1 MIYLDFS
8 KKLQVIHIPKNGD
21 YTGKIEDKPTFDEGY
36 DKGYQDGLEDCEC
49 GECNEGSKYHIVK
62 EENET
67 LYASVDGLDGYSEVE
82 INASEYGNKKYE
94 EGYEQGKSECGE
106 CNIQETK
113 WVHPSI
119 NDIDSNG
126 YLVYYKDDGYD
137 GMDRIALQM
146 DNYNQ
151 EKYNQ
156 GYEQGKSECGEGG
169 ECNLDDLNVE
179 WQANWNSNVWY
190 AELNGFD
197 GYRAVSINA
206 ERALQEKYEEGYE
219 QGKSEGGN
227 CNIDRLI
234 EQLDVN
240 NDGHIVRYAVDYGV
254 DGWSYLDLDV
264 NQYGNRKYEEGYNQ
278 GKSECP
284 EGGSCNV
291 QDGSFEF
298 YDMENG
304 HYWQYAKEYG
314 LDGWGYIDIDA
325 SNYGRQKYNEGYEQG
340 KSECG
345 EGGDC
350 PELTELNVVENGT
363 YEGSFNKVNVT
374 VNATDFSSEQ
384 VENKYSHLAFI
395 TRNFTDL
402 NTIVDKTKLLDRVG
416 NYIPNGSINITQFKN
431 GICLAMDD
439 KYLNPDF
446 NTGCVVRGIED
457 GAIDW
462 NAVEIFRSY
471 TILEFGEN
479 MTRDKGSNLLNLYI
493 YASTFR
499 NETVTFNDG
508 CFATSNRLNKIVFEE
523 PFNVIVKGNPF
534 EGISSW
540 GQFIV
545 KGIEANRSKY
555 TDLINLL
562 PSDWEVI
569 FNPDYN
575 E

>member
-21 YTGKIEDKPTFDEGY
+21 YTGKIENKPTFDEGY

-49 GECNEGSKYHIVK
+49 GECPECNEGSKYHTVK
-62 EENET
+62 TDVET
-67 LYASVDGLDGYSEVE
+67 LYASVDGLDGYNMVE

-94 EGYEQGKSECGE
+94 EGYNQGKSECGE

-126 YLVYYKDDGYD
+126 YLVYYKDNGYD

-169 ECNLDDLNVE
+169 SCNLDDLNVE
-179 WQANWNSNVWY
+179 WQPNWNSNVWY
-190 AELNGFD
+190 AENYGFD

-206 ERALQEKYEEGYE
+206 ERALQEKYNEGYE
-219 QGKSEGGN
+219 QGKS
-227 CNIDRLI
+227 
-234 EQLDVN
+234 
-240 NDGHIVRYAVDYGV
+240 
-254 DGWSYLDLDV
+254 
-264 NQYGNRKYEEGYNQ
+264 
-278 GKSECP
+278 

-304 HYWQYAKEYG
+304 HYWKYAYEYG
-314 LDGWGYIDIDA
+314 LDGWKYIDIDA
-325 SNYGRQKYNEGYEQG
+325 SEFGRQKYEEGYNQG
-340 KSECG
+340 KSECD
-345 EGGDC
+345 ECPEC
-350 PELTELNVVENGT
+350 PELTELNVIENGT

-395 TRNFTDL
+395 TRNIQESQTV
-402 NTIVDKTKLLDRVG
+402 VDKSKLVDSFD
-416 NYIPNGSINITQFKN
+416 NYTPNGSINITQFKN
-431 GICLAMDD
+431 GMCFAIDE

-446 NTGCVVRGIED
+446 NGGCVVRKIED

-462 NAVEIFRSY
+462 NAVDIFRSY

-479 MTRDKGSNLLNLYI
+479 MTRDKGSNLLQLYI

-499 NETVTFNDG
+499 NETVIFNDG

-523 PFNVIVKGNPF
+523 PFNVVVKGNPF
-534 EGISSW
+534 EGIDTW

-545 KGIEANRSKY
+545 KGEESNRSKY

-562 PSDWEVI
+562 PTDWEVI
-569 FNPDYN
+569 FNPDY
-575 E
+575 EE

>member
-8 KKLQVIHIPKNGD
+8 KKLQVIYIPKNGD
-21 YTGKIEDKPTFDEGY
+21 YTGKIEDTKTFEEGY

-49 GECNEGSKYHIVK
+49 GECPECNEGSKYHTVK
-62 EENET
+62 TDVET
-67 LYASVDGLDGYSEVE
+67 LYASVDGLDGYNMVE
-82 INASEYGNKKYE
+82 INASEYGNKKYNE
-94 EGYEQGKSECGE
+94 GYNQGYEQGINETDCPECKLGE
-106 CNIQETK
+106 LNEELPINKVSILVHATTRGFDGFD
-113 WVHPSI
+113 WVTI
-119 NDIDSNG
+119 NAE
-126 YLVYYKDDGYD
+126 K
-137 GMDRIALQM
+137 AL
-146 DNYNQ
+146 Q

-169 ECNLDDLNVE
+169 
-179 WQANWNSNVWY
+179 S
-190 AELNGFD
+190 
-197 GYRAVSINA
+197 
-206 ERALQEKYEEGYE
+206 
-219 QGKSEGGN
+219 
-227 CNIDRLI
+227 CNIGKLE
-234 EQLDVN
+234 EQLDAN
-240 NDGHIVRYAVDYGV
+240 DDGHIVRFAIDYGV
-254 DGWSYLDLDV
+254 DGWDYIDLDV

-278 GKSECP
+278 GKSECGECP

-304 HYWQYAKEYG
+304 HYWKYAYEYG
-314 LDGWGYIDIDA
+314 LDGWKYIDIDA
-325 SNYGRQKYNEGYEQG
+325 SEYGRQKYDEGYNQG
-340 KSECG
+340 KSEC
-345 EGGDC
+345 EEC
-350 PELTELNVVENGT
+350 PELTELNVTENGT

-395 TRNFTDL
+395 TRN
-402 NTIVDKTKLLDRVG
+402 IQESQAVVDKTKLTDRFG
-416 NYIPNGSINITQFKN
+416 NYIQNGSINITQFKN
-431 GICLAMDD
+431 GICLAMDE
-439 KYLNPDF
+439 KYLNSDF
-446 NTGCVVRGIED
+446 NGGCVVRKIED

-462 NAVEIFRSY
+462 NAVEIFKSY

-479 MTRDKGSNLLNLYI
+479 MTRDKGSNLLQLYI

-499 NETVTFNDG
+499 NETVIFNDG
-508 CFATSNRLNKIVFEE
+508 CFATSVRLYKIVFEE

-545 KGIEANRSKY
+545 KGEESNRSKY

-562 PSDWEVI
+562 PTDWQVI
-569 FNPDYN
+569 FNPDYS

>member
-21 YTGKIEDKPTFDEGY
+21 YTGKIENKPTFDEGY
-36 DKGYQDGLEDCEC
+36 EKGYKDGLEDCEC
-49 GECNEGSKYHIVK
+49 GECPECNEGSKYHTVK
-62 EENET
+62 TDVET
-67 LYASVDGLDGYSEVE
+67 LYASVDGLDGYNMVE

-126 YLVYYKDDGYD
+126 YLVYYKDNGYD

-151 EKYNQ
+151 EKYNE

-206 ERALQEKYEEGYE
+206 ERALQEKY
-219 QGKSEGGN
+219 
-227 CNIDRLI
+227 
-234 EQLDVN
+234 
-240 NDGHIVRYAVDYGV
+240 
-254 DGWSYLDLDV
+254 
-264 NQYGNRKYEEGYNQ
+264 NQ
-278 GKSECP
+278 
-284 EGGSCNV
+284 
-291 QDGSFEF
+291 
-298 YDMENG
+298 
-304 HYWQYAKEYG
+304 
-314 LDGWGYIDIDA
+314 
-325 SNYGRQKYNEGYEQG
+325 GYEQG

-345 EGGDC
+345 EGGECPECPEYKEGDLNIEWNPRWASNVWYAVNDGYDGYNCVIVNAERALREKYNEGYNQGKSECGEC
-350 PELTELNVVENGT
+350 PELTELNVTENGT

-395 TRNFTDL
+395 TKNFYDTD
-402 NTIVDKTKLLDRVG
+402 TVVDKTKLLNRFG
-416 NYIPNGSINITQFKN
+416 AYIENGSINFTQDKN
-431 GICLAMDD
+431 GICLAMDS
-439 KYLNPDF
+439 
-446 NTGCVVRGIED
+446 VVKRIEK

-462 NAVEIFRSY
+462 NNVDIFRSY
-471 TILEFGEN
+471 RITEFGEN
-479 MTRDKGSNLLNLYI
+479 MTRGEGSNLSELYI
-493 YASTFR
+493 QASTFR
-499 NETVTFNDG
+499 DEIVIFEDG
-508 CFATSNRLNKIVFEE
+508 CFATSNRLNKIVFME
-523 PFNVIVKGNPF
+523 PFRVNVKGNPF
-534 EGISSW
+534 EGIDSW

-569 FNPDYN
+569 FSPDYS

>member
-8 KKLQVIHIPKNGD
+8 KKLQVIYIPKNGD

-36 DKGYQDGLEDCEC
+36 DKGYKDGLEDCEC

-94 EGYEQGKSECGE
+94 EGYNQGKSECGE

-119 NDIDSNG
+119 NDIDENG

-169 ECNLDDLNVE
+169 ECNISRLEEEIDV
-179 WQANWNSNVWY
+179 SN
-190 AELNGFD
+190 E
-197 GYRAVSINA
+197 
-206 ERALQEKYEEGYE
+206 
-219 QGKSEGGN
+219 
-227 CNIDRLI
+227 
-234 EQLDVN
+234 
-240 NDGHIVRYAVDYGV
+240 GHIVRYAVDYGV

-278 GKSECP
+278 GKSECGECPECP

-304 HYWQYAKEYG
+304 HYWKYAYEYG
-314 LDGWGYIDIDA
+314 LDGWKYIDIDA
-325 SNYGRQKYNEGYEQG
+325 SEFGRQKYNEGYEQG
-340 KSECG
+340 KSE
-345 EGGDC
+345 GGDC
-350 PELTELNVVENGT
+350 PELTELNVIENGT

-395 TRNFTDL
+395 TRN
-402 NTIVDKTKLLDRVG
+402 IQESQVVVDKTKLLNRDG
-416 NYIPNGSINITQFKN
+416 NYIENGSINFTHYKN
-431 GICLAMDD
+431 GICLAMDE

-446 NTGCVVRGIED
+446 NGGCVIRKIED

-462 NAVEIFRSY
+462 NAVDIFRSY

-499 NETVTFNDG
+499 NETVIFNDG

-534 EGISSW
+534 EGIDTW

-545 KGIEANRSKY
+545 KGEESNRSKY

-562 PSDWEVI
+562 PSGWEVI
-569 FNPDYN
+569 FNPDY
-575 E
+575 EE

>member
-21 YTGKIEDKPTFDEGY
+21 YTGKIENKPTFDEGY

-49 GECNEGSKYHIVK
+49 GECPECNEGSKYHTVK
-62 EENET
+62 TDVET
-67 LYASVDGLDGYSEVE
+67 LYASVDGLDGYNMVE

-94 EGYEQGKSECGE
+94 EGYNQGKSECGE

-126 YLVYYKDDGYD
+126 YLVYYKDNGYD

-151 EKYNQ
+151 EKYNE

-169 ECNLDDLNVE
+169 SCNISSGSFEFQDFEDGHYWQYANEYGLDGWDYIDIDASNYGRQKYEEGYNQGKSEGGSCNISRLEEEINVSDEGHIVRYAVDYGVDGWSYLDLDVNQYGNRKYNQGYEQGKSEGGSCNLDDLNVE

-197 GYRAVSINA
+197 GYRSVSINA

-219 QGKSEGGN
+219 QGKSE
-227 CNIDRLI
+227 
-234 EQLDVN
+234 
-240 NDGHIVRYAVDYGV
+240 
-254 DGWSYLDLDV
+254 
-264 NQYGNRKYEEGYNQ
+264 
-278 GKSECP
+278 
-284 EGGSCNV
+284 
-291 QDGSFEF
+291 
-298 YDMENG
+298 
-304 HYWQYAKEYG
+304 
-314 LDGWGYIDIDA
+314 
-325 SNYGRQKYNEGYEQG
+325 
-340 KSECG
+340 
-345 EGGDC
+345 
-350 PELTELNVVENGT
+350 LTELNVTENGT

-395 TRNFTDL
+395 TRNCKDRITV
-402 NTIVDKTKLLDRVG
+402 VDKSKLVDSFD
-416 NYIPNGSINITQFKN
+416 NYTPNGSINITQFKN
-431 GICLAMDD
+431 GMCFAIDE

-446 NTGCVVRGIED
+446 NGGCVVRKIED

-462 NAVEIFRSY
+462 NVVEILKTY

-479 MTRDKGSNLLNLYI
+479 MTRDKGSNIRSLYI

-499 NETVTFNDG
+499 NETVIFNDG
-508 CFATSNRLNKIVFEE
+508 CFATSNLLQKIVFEE
-523 PFNVIVKGNPF
+523 PFNVVVKGNPF
-534 EGISSW
+534 EGFDSY
-540 GQFIV
+540 GQLIV
-545 KGIEANRSKY
+545 KGEASNRSKY

-562 PSDWEVI
+562 PSGWEVI
-569 FNPDYN
+569 FNPDY
-575 E
+575 EE

>member
-36 DKGYQDGLEDCEC
+36 DKGYQDGLEDCKCPPCEEC
-49 GECNEGSKYHIVK
+49 KVEDYNIIINSNI
-62 EENET
+62 EEH
-67 LYASVDGLDGYSEVE
+67 YASDYDLDGFSKVRVVA
-82 INASEYGNKKYE
+82 IPYGENRYKQGYYK
-94 EGYEQGKSECGE
+94 GYEQGKSECPECPEGGS

-113 WVHPSI
+113 WVHPSK
-119 NDIDSNG
+119 NDIDENG
-126 YLVYYKDDGYD
+126 YLVYHKDDGYD

-151 EKYNQ
+151 EI
-156 GYEQGKSECGEGG
+156 GEGG
-169 ECNLDDLNVE
+169 
-179 WQANWNSNVWY
+179 S
-190 AELNGFD
+190 
-197 GYRAVSINA
+197 
-206 ERALQEKYEEGYE
+206 
-219 QGKSEGGN
+219 
-227 CNIDRLI
+227 CNIGRLVEEI
-234 EQLDVN
+234 NVSDE
-240 NDGHIVRYAVDYGV
+240 GHIVRYAVDYGV
-254 DGWSYLDLDV
+254 DGWSYLELDV
-264 NQYGNRKYEEGYNQ
+264 NEYGNRKYNQ
-278 GKSECP
+278 
-284 EGGSCNV
+284 
-291 QDGSFEF
+291 
-298 YDMENG
+298 
-304 HYWQYAKEYG
+304 
-314 LDGWGYIDIDA
+314 
-325 SNYGRQKYNEGYEQG
+325 GYEQG

-345 EGGDC
+345 EGGSCNLGDLNVEWQAVWNVNHFYAEREGLDGYSSVSINVENALTQKYEEGYEQGKSEC
-350 PELTELNVVENGT
+350 PELTELNVTENGT

-395 TRNFTDL
+395 TRNFYDTD
-402 NTIVDKTKLLDRVG
+402 TVIDKTKLVDSFD
-416 NYIPNGSINITQFKN
+416 NYTPNGSINITQFKN
-431 GICLAMDD
+431 GMCFAIDE

-446 NTGCVVRGIED
+446 NGGCVVRKIED

-462 NAVEIFRSY
+462 NAVDIFRSY

-534 EGISSW
+534 EGIDTW

-545 KGIEANRSKY
+545 KGEESNRSKY

-562 PSDWEVI
+562 PADWEVI
-569 FNPDYN
+569 FNPDY
-575 E
+575 EE